1 MANAATLR
9 RKLPA
14 RIMIVGY
21 PGTAKTGSLVSL
33 ANAGYKLRVLDF
45 DGNIDPLLLFTD
57 PAKLENIDIVN
68 LQDNLK
74 DAGGYIGVN
83 GLPTA
88 FARGLKLMD
97 RWAYKDEDGNEVD
110 LGRSKDWGPDTIVV
124 VDSLTRLGDAAF
136 RRALGLLNRT
146 PANVTQQVW
155 QLAMK
160 EQEAFID
167 KLTNASNNFHIVVLA
182 HLTIIS
188 PKDVTKDDADLT
200 KDIKEQ
206 VADLIPARLFPSALG
221 QKLPPKIG
229 GYFPT
234 LLLAE
239 ADFNGANASRK
250 LKTITRP
257 DLDLKIPAKDFPK
270 SVDISDG
277 LLKVFDAITPGTAEN
292 LRLGAEMAEKAEQAK
307 VEKA

>member
-1 MANAATLR
+1 MANAAALK

-21 PGTAKTGSLVSL
+21 PGTGKTGSLVSL
-33 ANAGYKLRVLDF
+33 INAGYKVRYLDF
-45 DGNIDPLLLFTD
+45 DGNVDPLLLYAD
-57 PAKLENIDIVN
+57 PDKLVNVDIIN
-68 LQDNLK
+68 LQDSLK

-88 FARGLKLMD
+88 FARGLKLLD
-97 RWAYKDEDGNEVD
+97 SWKYKDEDGAEVD

-124 VDSLTRLGDAAF
+124 VDSLTRMGDAAF

-167 KLTNASNNFHIVVLA
+167 KLTNASNNFHVVVLA
-182 HLTIIS
+182 HLSIIS
-188 PKDVTKDDADLT
+188 PKDITKDDADLT

-206 VADLIPARLFPSALG
+206 VAELIPARLFPSALG

-234 LLLAE
+234 LILAE
-239 ADFNGANASRK
+239 AEFKGNTPTRK
-250 LKTITRP
+250 LKTQTKP
-257 DLDLKIPAKDFPK
+257 ELDLKVPAKDFPA
-270 SVDISDG
+270 SVDIADG
-277 LLKVFDAITPGTAEN
+277 LLKIFNAITPGTAEN
-292 LRLGAEMAEKAEQAK
+292 LRIGAEMAANAAAQAK
-307 VEKA
+307 VEK